1 MYNRWNQS
9 NIQYVEN
16 KFISFQEDNHTHKNA
31 HFICDKD
38 TLLHEK
44 VSVLCYCKHE

>member
-16 KFISFQEDNHTHKNA
+16 KFISFQEDNHTHTR
-31 HFICDKD
+31 
-38 TLLHEK
+38 TLTLSATK
-44 VSVLCYCKHE
+44 ILFYMRK